1 MLSWSRPRVASVSF
15 LGSYAGERPDMDF
28 NQFPAARVTLPSYV
42 KLDLAGSY
50 SLIRTGS
57 KKSGID
63 ITVRVDNALDR
74 KYEDVFGYPA
84 PKRTWLVG
92 ARIEV
97 AM

>member
-1 MLSWSRPRVASVSF
+1 
-15 LGSYAGERPDMDF
+15 MDF

-57 KKSGID
+57 KKSGLD

-92 ARIEV
+92 ARIEG